1 MVGHRIAERYPRT
14 PPRWTV
20 VERQAIG
27 PFTTRVRYRRPDGEL
42 VDWSSRF
49 HRKHFSRLSRLGRA
63 RGRWW
68 APGMASWW
76 IGVLFAIGST
86 CFFLGPFPGF
96 AQLVGSRAD
105 GLVFFLGSIF
115 FTSAALLQYL
125 ESANADLD
133 VDGARSRRPRLLTF
147 EPHRIDWWS
156 TLIQLVGTIFFNV
169 NTYRAMQESFDT
181 SQVDRL
187 VWAPEAIGSICF
199 LISGL
204 LAYLEVRGGGVW
216 RAERTLG
223 WKIATVNF
231 LGCILFGISAV
242 AGYVVPETG
251 DVLALALA
259 NVTTSLGGLCF
270 LIGAILVLP
279 EGAEA
284 GDGEEPPLA
293 PERD

>member
-1 MVGHRIAERYPRT
+1 MPGGRIAERYPRT
-14 PPRWTV
+14 PPGWTA
-20 VERQAIG
+20 VERHAVG

-49 HRKHFSRLSRLGRA
+49 HRKHFSRFSRHQGS

-68 APGMASWW
+68 APRMGSWW
-76 IGVLFAIGST
+76 IGVLFAIGSA
-86 CFFLGPFPGF
+86 CFFLGPLPGF
-96 AQLVGSRAD
+96 IQLVGSPAD
-105 GLVFFLGSIF
+105 GAVFFVGSIF

-125 ESANADLD
+125 EAAKADAD
-133 VDGARSRRPRLLTF
+133 VEGARPRRARLLTF

-156 TLIQLVGTIFFNV
+156 TLIQLVGTVFFNLS
-169 NTYRAMQESFDT
+169 TYSAMQTSIDT

-187 VWAPEAIGSICF
+187 VWAPEAVGSVCF

-216 RAERTLG
+216 RVKRTLG

-242 AGYVVPETG
+242 AGYVVPKTG
-251 DVLALALA
+251 DVLDLAA
-259 NVTTSLGGLCF
+259 SNVTTSLGALCF
-270 LIGAILVLP
+270 LIGAVLLLP
-279 EGAEA
+279 EGAEVTT
-284 GDGEEPPLA
+284 
-293 PERD
+293 